1 MTQTNQLHPQRPPA
15 WTMILTGM
23 LVTLIAVA
31 FGRLAYGLI
40 LPFMRNG
47 LGLSYQQAGNLGT
60 ASALGYFGFV
70 MLAGVL
76 AARRG
81 GRATVLLGT
90 SLLTLGFAGLTV
102 SENYSLQLVLMLM
115 LGFGTAFAF
124 TPVISLL
131 AGWFPARRGAVIGT
145 TNSGIGLGMVCA
157 GALVP
162 YLNSAYGSIGWRVTW
177 GVFAAVAA
185 TATIAVFA
193 FLRNPPIHGD
203 ASHKAQTPVDKG
215 SVYRNRHVLAVG
227 MLYGVVG
234 LTYITQAIFMYSFAL
249 DSGVSALTAG
259 RLTAA
264 MGVLSIF
271 ASPGWGWVSDRFG
284 RASALTV
291 AVSLT
296 LIGTLIPVLW
306 PVLPGFVLHY
316 LIVGCTVSGMFTSIL
331 AASSESVQPQQAP
344 LAVSFVTLF
353 YAAGQFIGPAV
364 AGLIIEHTGE
374 FRTAFAASCLIMSGG
389 VYLSWQLRTF
399 GRSPQPV

>member
-1 MTQTNQLHPQRPPA
+1 
-15 WTMILTGM
+15 MIITGM

-40 LPFMRNG
+40 LPFMRTG
-47 LGLSYQQAGNLGT
+47 LGLTYQQAGNLGT
-60 ASALGYFGFV
+60 ASALGYFVFV
-70 MLAGVL
+70 MLAGML

-90 SLLTLGFAGLTV
+90 SLLTVGFAGLSV
-102 SENYSLQLVLMLM
+102 SDNYSLQLALMLI

-162 YLNSAYGSIGWRVTW
+162 YLNSTYGSIGWRVTW

-185 TATIAVFA
+185 TATVAVLA
-193 FLRNPPIHGD
+193 FLRNPPVHG
-203 ASHKAQTPVDKG
+203 ATAAPAQTPVDKG

-249 DSGVSALTAG
+249 ESGVSALTAG

-271 ASPGWGWVSDRFG
+271 ASPAWGWLSDRFG

-296 LIGTLIPVLW
+296 LAGTLIPVIW

-353 YAAGQFIGPAV
+353 YAAGQFVGPAV
-364 AGLIIEHTGE
+364 SGLIIEHAGG
-374 FRTAFAASCLIMSGG
+374 FRVAFATSCLVMTAG
-389 VYLSWQLRTF
+389 VYLSRQLDTIGNTR
-399 GRSPQPV
+399 QPA